1 MKSAKNKII
10 VIILAIITL
19 ATIVIGYGLAKYIGK
34 SQGAGEA
41 TMAKWSFKVNDAEDG
56 SKTFNLINTINPD
69 SNVQEGKIAPG
80 TNGYFDLKLDGTGSE
95 VGINYIINVKVENKP
110 ENMNFYMDEKY
121 TVELPV
127 EENEIVI
134 NDNIPLS
141 EVNKEKTVRIYW
153 NWEYKTGNTEEEI
166 YENNLKDTKDM
177 GKTVTVE
184 TKVTGIQ

>member
-1 MKSAKNKII
+1 
-10 VIILAIITL
+10 
-19 ATIVIGYGLAKYIGK
+19 
-34 SQGAGEA
+34 
-41 TMAKWSFKVNDAEDG
+41 
-56 SKTFNLINTINPD
+56 
-69 SNVQEGKIAPG
+69 
-80 TNGYFDLKLDGTGSE
+80 
-95 VGINYIINVKVENKP
+95 
-110 ENMNFYMDEKY
+110 MNFYMDEKY
-121 TVELPV
+121 TVELPI

-184 TKVTGIQ
+184 TKVKGIQ

>member
-1 MKSAKNKII
+1 
-10 VIILAIITL
+10 
-19 ATIVIGYGLAKYIGK
+19 
-34 SQGAGEA
+34 
-41 TMAKWSFKVNDAEDG
+41 
-56 SKTFNLINTINPD
+56 
-69 SNVQEGKIAPG
+69 
-80 TNGYFDLKLDGTGSE
+80 
-95 VGINYIINVKVENKP
+95 
-110 ENMNFYMDEKY
+110 MNFYMDEKY

-134 NDNIPLS
+134 NDNVPLS

-184 TKVTGIQ
+184 TKVIGIQ

>member
-1 MKSAKNKII
+1 
-10 VIILAIITL
+10 
-19 ATIVIGYGLAKYIGK
+19 
-34 SQGAGEA
+34 
-41 TMAKWSFKVNDAEDG
+41 
-56 SKTFNLINTINPD
+56 
-69 SNVQEGKIAPG
+69 
-80 TNGYFDLKLDGTGSE
+80 
-95 VGINYIINVKVENKP
+95 
-110 ENMNFYMDEKY
+110 MNFYMDEKY

-134 NDNIPLS
+134 NANVPLS

>member
-1 MKSAKNKII
+1 
-10 VIILAIITL
+10 
-19 ATIVIGYGLAKYIGK
+19 
-34 SQGAGEA
+34 
-41 TMAKWSFKVNDAEDG
+41 
-56 SKTFNLINTINPD
+56 
-69 SNVQEGKIAPG
+69 
-80 TNGYFDLKLDGTGSE
+80 
-95 VGINYIINVKVENKP
+95 
-110 ENMNFYMDEKY
+110 MNFYMDEKY

-134 NDNIPLS
+134 NDNVPLS
-141 EVNKEKTVRIYW
+141 EVNKEKTVRMYW

>member
-1 MKSAKNKII
+1 
-10 VIILAIITL
+10 
-19 ATIVIGYGLAKYIGK
+19 
-34 SQGAGEA
+34 
-41 TMAKWSFKVNDAEDG
+41 
-56 SKTFNLINTINPD
+56 
-69 SNVQEGKIAPG
+69 
-80 TNGYFDLKLDGTGSE
+80 
-95 VGINYIINVKVENKP
+95 
-110 ENMNFYMDEKY
+110 MNFYMDEKY

-153 NWEYKTGNTEEEI
+153 NWEYKTGNTEEKI

>member
-1 MKSAKNKII
+1 
-10 VIILAIITL
+10 
-19 ATIVIGYGLAKYIGK
+19 
-34 SQGAGEA
+34 
-41 TMAKWSFKVNDAEDG
+41 
-56 SKTFNLINTINPD
+56 
-69 SNVQEGKIAPG
+69 
-80 TNGYFDLKLDGTGSE
+80 
-95 VGINYIINVKVENKP
+95 
-110 ENMNFYMDEKY
+110 MNFYMDEKY

-134 NDNIPLS
+134 NDNVPLS

>member
-1 MKSAKNKII
+1 
-10 VIILAIITL
+10 
-19 ATIVIGYGLAKYIGK
+19 
-34 SQGAGEA
+34 
-41 TMAKWSFKVNDAEDG
+41 
-56 SKTFNLINTINPD
+56 
-69 SNVQEGKIAPG
+69 
-80 TNGYFDLKLDGTGSE
+80 
-95 VGINYIINVKVENKP
+95 
-110 ENMNFYMDEKY
+110 MNFYMDEKY

>member
-1 MKSAKNKII
+1 
-10 VIILAIITL
+10 
-19 ATIVIGYGLAKYIGK
+19 
-34 SQGAGEA
+34 
-41 TMAKWSFKVNDAEDG
+41 
-56 SKTFNLINTINPD
+56 
-69 SNVQEGKIAPG
+69 
-80 TNGYFDLKLDGTGSE
+80 
-95 VGINYIINVKVENKP
+95 
-110 ENMNFYMDEKY
+110 MNFYMDEKY

-134 NDNIPLS
+134 NDNVPLS

-153 NWEYKTGNTEEEI
+153 NWEYKTENTEEEI